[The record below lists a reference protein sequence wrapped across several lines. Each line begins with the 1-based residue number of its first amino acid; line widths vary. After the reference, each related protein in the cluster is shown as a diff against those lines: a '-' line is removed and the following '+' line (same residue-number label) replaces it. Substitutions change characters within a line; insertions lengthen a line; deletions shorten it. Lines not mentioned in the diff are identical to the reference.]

1 MLANLP
7 VYFHPL
13 FKNSSANKIFIHK
26 HSLFETWR
34 KKKQDINKINLMC
47 QDFPCQNLS
56 LCELRFICTKFMPW
70 SKTFITFAWQK
81 IMPFKTLQQFQ
92 QIFLCLKKKTPSKP
106 VYTCS
111 VNNQLMQKLKLPPSH
126 WLLRIKYKSWQAKI
140 KWRFSKMTEQT
151 LF

>member
-1 MLANLP
+1 
-7 VYFHPL
+7 
-13 FKNSSANKIFIHK
+13 
-26 HSLFETWR
+26 
-34 KKKQDINKINLMC
+34 MC
-47 QDFPCQNLS
+47 QDFPCQKLS
-56 LCELRFICTKFMPW
+56 LCKLRFICTKFMPW

-92 QIFLCLKKKTPSKP
+92 QIFLCLKKNPPSKP

-140 KWRFSKMTEQT
+140 DFLKWLNKHCSKYLNTFSNLKQMFLQILTKKYLYKV